1 MRLEHLLSGALGFR
15 TEVIRGID
23 LLVLLLRLC
32 LYIDLT
38 YREAGLKREK
48 NDAGT

>member
-15 TEVIRGID
+15 TEVVLGID